1 MKTNKNNIL
10 EEYLI
15 NFRKE
20 NPILSRWINLKV
32 RFSLFLINIKHKF

>member
-10 EEYLI
+10 EDYLI

-20 NPILSRWINLKV
+20 NPILSKWINLKV
-32 RFSLFLINIKHKF
+32 RLSLIFINIKHKF